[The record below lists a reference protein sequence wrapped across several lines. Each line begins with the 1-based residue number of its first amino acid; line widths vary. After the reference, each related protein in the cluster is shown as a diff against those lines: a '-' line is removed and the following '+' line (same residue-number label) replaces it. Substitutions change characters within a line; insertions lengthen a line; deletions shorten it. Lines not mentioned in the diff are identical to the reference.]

1 MALAALRESSRILS
15 ESVFLR
21 PEAQIEKCHL
31 SLVTAKSV
39 LFEALDHYVAAHRPK
54 PV

>member
-21 PEAQIEKCHL
+21 PEAQIEKCYS
-31 SLVTAKSV
+31 SLLTAKSA
-39 LFEALDHYVAAHRPK
+39 LLEALDYYVAAHRPK